1 MAGATKWREERSEE
15 RAEER
20 QQEMPHGHGGT
31 SGSPASPPGGH
42 HSTPAPAGGPP
53 EGWSQEEWAHVPQ
66 SMRGDVASG
75 KGFMSKEAIQRYINE
90 KK

>member
-1 MAGATKWREERSEE
+1 MAGASKWREDRSEE
-15 RAEER
+15 RREER

-31 SGSPASPPGGH
+31 SGSPASPPGD

-53 EGWSQEEWAHVPQ
+53 EGWTQEEWEHVPQ
-66 SMRGDVASG
+66 SMRGDIASG
-75 KGFMSKEAIQRYINE
+75 KGYMSKEAIQRYINE